1 MLKEGA
7 RTVTALLVAFAV
19 AVWAYHSFIS
29 EPERQRQR
37 NADRRADAS
46 QRFADWAYVAKAK
59 DIAPGER
66 IKLVVI
72 PSPSGIE
79 FLDTKCL
86 IYTNSEFKTSSMHCP
101 DAKSSDLEV
110 VE

>member
-29 EPERQRQR
+29 EPEQQRQR
-37 NADRRADAS
+37 HEDRRTEAS
-46 QRFADWAYVAKAK
+46 QRFAEWAYIAKTK

-72 PSPSGIE
+72 PDSSGID

-86 IYTNSEFKTSSMHCP
+86 IYTNSEFKTSSMLCP
-101 DAKSSDLEV
+101 DAKSSDLEAD
-110 VE
+110 E